1 MSGASVVYDPA
12 GYRIPPSQKRVLAW
26 TIYVGY
32 AALAAGVAHGL
43 AQALSYAGIN
53 ILQYFPLLR
62 SYYQGLTAHGVANAL
77 IMTFAFANGFL
88 PLLTSRA
95 LSRPLNSGL
104 VWGSFVLLL
113 LGNVLTAYAVVTN
126 QASVLYTSY
135 APLQAHWTYYTG
147 LVLVVVSTYV
157 ATANM
162 WLALKAWRRERPGER
177 IPLLA
182 FICIVSYTMWILASL
197 GIAVSFIGF
206 LIPWS
211 LGWLEFVDPLFN
223 RTLFWFPPSRSSGS

>member
-1 MSGASVVYDPA
+1 MNGASVVYDPA
-12 GYRIPPSQKRVLAW
+12 GYRIPTSQRRVLAW
-26 TIYVGY
+26 TIYIGY

-53 ILQYFPLLR
+53 ILQYFPFLR

-77 IMTFAFANGFL
+77 IMTFAFSNGFL

-95 LSRPLNSGL
+95 LGRPLKSGL
-104 VWGSFVLLL
+104 LWGSFVLLL
-113 LGNVLTAYAVVTN
+113 LGNVLTAYAVITN

-157 ATANM
+157 ATVSM
-162 WLALKAWRRERPGER
+162 WLALKGWRREH
-177 IPLLA
+177 
-182 FICIVSYTMWILASL
+182 
-197 GIAVSFIGF
+197 
-206 LIPWS
+206 
-211 LGWLEFVDPLFN
+211 
-223 RTLFWFPPSRSSGS
+223 RSSR